1 MVGSTFGFVELL
13 EKWGIERRVSKAGE
27 CKTGVD
33 LFLPVD
39 PAARQRQQTLLD
51 DLHAEFISIVRE
63 RRGAKLQLEG
73 AEGGKIFEAEV
84 YVGTKAQR
92 LGLVDG
98 LGSLEEVMKA
108 KLGPSTRFRVLDPKA
123 NFIGLRVPG
132 LPRHGEGPLPHPDR
146 GPAPAEVRPVHPGL
160 ATQPRQQLTREIE
173 PV

>member
-33 LFLPVD
+33 PFLPVD

-132 LPRHGEGPLPHPDR
+132 LRDLVLDVLHGLEERELFVRHAR
-146 GPAPAEVRPVHPGL
+146 AAVR
-160 ATQPRQQLTREIE
+160 Q
-173 PV
+173 